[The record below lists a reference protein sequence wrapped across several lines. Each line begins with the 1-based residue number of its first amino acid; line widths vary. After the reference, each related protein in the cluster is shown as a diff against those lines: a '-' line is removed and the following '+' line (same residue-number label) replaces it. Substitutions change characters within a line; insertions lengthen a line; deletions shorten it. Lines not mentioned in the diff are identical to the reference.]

1 MILADVLMSHCYRP
15 RCAVH
20 SFRFYCLR
28 WSRSWSFAQAEDLE
42 RWLRRNRPND
52 HLHRSAHAKLDAKH
66 INGFIDGSHPF
77 QKNKHTDLKKLWWYW
92 TGLSHFLA
100 ASGIF
105 RGDVLPW
112 VGWVSC
118 RVPRSFQD
126 ALYPGL
132 GTEPDEGDA
141 AAAGLR
147 QDDWYGGSH
156 QGRCWQVDDS
166 FYSSDLHC
174 IIVTAPVVTPA
185 VVNVRV
191 CGAS

>member
-52 HLHRSAHAKLDAKH
+52 HLHRSAHAKLDAKPQ
-66 INGFIDGSHPF
+66 NTSMDSLM
-77 QKNKHTDLKKLWWYW
+77 DLIPSKRISTATWRNC
-92 TGLSHFLA
+92 G
-100 ASGIF
+100 G
-105 RGDVLPW
+105 RRVGW

-156 QGRCWQVDDS
+156 QGRCWRVDDS

-191 CGAS
+191 CCAS